1 MSEYQYYEFLA
12 LDQPLSA
19 DQRAELRSISS
30 RAEITATRFV
40 NEYQWGDLKGDPL
53 QMVKEYFDAFL
64 YLANWGTR
72 QVMFRLPNG
81 VLDPEAAGRY
91 CATDSASLVET
102 DSHLILTLY
111 VNQEEADDYW
121 DEPGGQLAAMVQ
133 ARSELA
139 AGDLRLLYLGWLLA
153 LQSDEVDFEETE
165 PSVPAGLNNLSA
177 GLQAIVDF
185 FEIDEDLIAVA
196 ALSSPAIEEPAG
208 LAEWIASRP
217 AEEKDELLTRTAAG
231 EGGQVQAL
239 LLRRFRSAS
248 GSAAAV
254 PGRTAA
260 ELWEAAADLKDA
272 RVKAMEQRRRE
283 DEARRAAAQAAAR
296 TKRLDQLA
304 TRQEVAWA
312 KVAEW
317 IETRRPSDYDLAVS
331 LLRDLQA
338 LAEREGDSDAFSQRF
353 GELRARH
360 LRKPSL
366 QERFDRA
373 GLPGRLMGLFSDEIV
388 QLRSDCSL
396 NLVPSAGL
404 IGPQRLTYGRP
415 TRRVWPQPRTPDWKG
430 LAWHRSDPLGNGGRW
445 PRSCGARGPRVSTSA
460 CCRHH
465 PSR

>member
-12 LDQPLSA
+12 LDQPLTA
-19 DQRAELRSISS
+19 KQRAELRSISS

-72 QVMFRLPNG
+72 QVMFRLPHG
-81 VLDPEAAGRY
+81 VLDPEAAEQY
-91 CATDSASLVET
+91 CATDTASFIET
-102 DSHLILTLY
+102 DSHLILNLY
-111 VNQEEADDYW
+111 VHQEEADDYW

-139 AGDLRLLYLGWLLA
+139 AGDLRLLYLAWLLA

-165 PSVPAGLNNLSA
+165 PPVPAGLGQLSA
-177 GLQAIVDF
+177 GLQAVVDF
-185 FEIDEDLIAVA
+185 LEIDEDLIAVA

-208 LAEWIASRP
+208 LAEWIASLP

-239 LLRRFRSAS
+239 LLRSFRAAGAS
-248 GSAAAV
+248 SPAT

-272 RVKAMEQRRRE
+272 RMIAMEQRRRE
-283 DEARRAAAQAAAR
+283 EEARRAAARAEATA
-296 TKRLDQLA
+296 KRLDQLA
-304 TRQEVAWA
+304 TRKEAAWA

-331 LLRDLQA
+331 LLGDLQA
-338 LAEREGDSDAFSQRF
+338 LAEREGDWEAFSQRF

-360 LRKPSL
+360 QRKPTL

-373 GLPGRLMGLFSDEIV
+373 GLPG
-388 QLRSDCSL
+388 
-396 NLVPSAGL
+396 
-404 IGPQRLTYGRP
+404 
-415 TRRVWPQPRTPDWKG
+415 
-430 LAWHRSDPLGNGGRW
+430 
-445 PRSCGARGPRVSTSA
+445 
-460 CCRHH
+460 
-465 PSR
+465 